1 MHNQQIFIRD
11 LLLEIRARGWN
22 TSIASI
28 SGVCLGQV
36 WDFSYTYIY
45 PKRDDG
51 NGEIIEMPG
60 IYASG
65 LESPENRESFR
76 RRVLEAAKPIA
87 EYKTGKL
94 LDLINEAQK
103 LSGDLEIPEDFINP
117 LLLMAEKL
125 RTNALQDLSKPADDT
140 EPYDDPRDV
149 SELYK
154 YNL

>member
-11 LLLEIRARGWN
+11 LLLEIQARGWN
-22 TSIASI
+22 TSTATIVGECI
-28 SGVCLGQV
+28 GQV

-51 NGEIIEMPG
+51 NGEIIELPN

-76 RRVLEAAKPIA
+76 RRVLEAAKPIT
-87 EYKTGKL
+87 EYKTSKL
-94 LDLINEAQK
+94 LDLTNEAQK
-103 LSGDLEIPEDFINP
+103 LSSDLVILEDFINP
-117 LLLMAEKL
+117 FFLMAVKL
-125 RTNALQDLSKPADDT
+125 RTNALQDLREPADDT

-154 YNL
+154 FNP